1 MPGVVYLI
9 AVLGGLLFGG
19 ADQYLGSIATLG
31 PWAVA
36 VSGMSAPWLALPF
49 AFGLTRRDAR
59 HAAGIGLLVTGA
71 ALLGY
76 FAMMLSPV
84 EGVTFSH
91 VSLRLEL
98 TSQMHVILPGLVT
111 GPFFGLCGWV
121 WRWRRAWGA
130 AALVAG
136 AFALEPLARWLRRLA
151 RAGAAGVDRRGPGRG
166 RARRVVHP
174 HAVLRRRRFRLG
186 LTPPGSRPQAWPAGF
201 GPDSRPLIGP
211 ADRSTR

>member
-1 MPGVVYLI
+1 MVYLI
-9 AVLGGLLFGG
+9 AVIGGLLFGG

-31 PWAVA
+31 PSAVA

-49 AFGLTRRDAR
+49 VFGLTRRDAR
-59 HAAGIGLLVTGA
+59 HAAAIGLLATGT

-84 EGVTFSH
+84 EGVTWSH

-98 TSQMHVILPGLVT
+98 TSQMHVILPGLVS

-130 AALVAG
+130 AAAVAG
-136 AFALEPLARWLRRLA
+136 AFALEPLARWL
-151 RAGAAGVDRRGPGRG
+151 AGALEPAPLVWAAEVLAGAGMAVWIARTRRHGG
-166 RARRVVHP
+166 
-174 HAVLRRRRFRLG
+174 
-186 LTPPGSRPQAWPAGF
+186 GSRACG
-201 GPDSRPLIGP
+201 
-211 ADRSTR
+211 